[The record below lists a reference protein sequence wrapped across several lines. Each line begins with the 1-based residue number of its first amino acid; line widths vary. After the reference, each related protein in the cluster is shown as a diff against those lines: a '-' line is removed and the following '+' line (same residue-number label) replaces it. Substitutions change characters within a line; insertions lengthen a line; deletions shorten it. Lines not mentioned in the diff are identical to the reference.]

1 MVIRESSD
9 TLKWRELVARAALI
23 TLMLLVVGVIA
34 SIVIRSL

>member
-9 TLKWRELVARAALI
+9 TLEARGLVAGAALI
-23 TLMLLVVGVIA
+23 TLMLLVLGVIA